1 MPKERFGA
9 IFVNEEMI
17 DLDEAS
23 LLKLRNISDEL
34 KEQELAKRRELEK
47 ILKK

>member
-9 IFVNEEMI
+9 IFVNGQMI

-34 KEQELAKRRELEK
+34 KEQEIAKRRELEK

>member
-9 IFVNEEMI
+9 IFVNGQMI

-34 KEQELAKRRELEK
+34 KEQELATRKQLES

>member
-1 MPKERFGA
+1 MPKEIFGA
-9 IFVNEEMI
+9 IFVNGQMI

-34 KEQELAKRRELEK
+34 KDQEKVKRRELEK

>member
-9 IFVNEEMI
+9 IFVNGKMVDI
-17 DLDEAS
+17 DGAS
-23 LLKLRNISDEL
+23 LLELKNISDEL
-34 KEQELAKRRELEK
+34 KRQENDVRKQLGK

>member
-9 IFVNEEMI
+9 IFVNGQMI

-23 LLKLRNISDEL
+23 LLKLRNIF
-34 KEQELAKRRELEK
+34 
-47 ILKK
+47 

>member
-9 IFVNEEMI
+9 IFVDGKMI
-17 DLDEAS
+17 DIDDAS
-23 LLKLRNISDEL
+23 LLELKNISDKL
-34 KEQELAKRRELEK
+34 KTQEKDIRKQLGK

>member
-9 IFVNEEMI
+9 IFVNGQMI

-34 KEQELAKRRELEK
+34 KEQELATRKQIEE
-47 ILKK
+47 ILRK

>member
-9 IFVNEEMI
+9 IFVNGKMI
-17 DLDEAS
+17 DIDDAS
-23 LLKLRNISDEL
+23 LLELKNISDEL
-34 KEQELAKRRELEK
+34 KKQENDVRKQLGR

>member
-9 IFVNEEMI
+9 IFVNGQMI

-34 KEQELAKRRELEK
+34 KEQEIAKRRELEK
-47 ILKK
+47 ILMK